1 MEQNPTS
8 EANLLAASQEIPQ
21 ILWNPKV
28 NYRIH
33 KRPPPVPI
41 LSQLDPLHTLTSHFL
56 NFICFTDGCSSKYLP
71 QHTETSVPRSSS

>member
-1 MEQNPTS
+1 MDQNS
-8 EANLLAASQEIPQ
+8 SYEANRSSASQEVPR

-41 LSQLDPLHTLTSHFL
+41 LSQIIGVTQ
-56 NFICFTDGCSSKYLP
+56 Y
-71 QHTETSVPRSSS
+71 RY